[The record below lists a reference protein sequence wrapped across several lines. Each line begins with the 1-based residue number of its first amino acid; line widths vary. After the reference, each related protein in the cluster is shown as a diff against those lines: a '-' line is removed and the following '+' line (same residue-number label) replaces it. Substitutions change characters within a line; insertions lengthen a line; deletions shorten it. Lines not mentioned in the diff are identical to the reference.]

1 MMICPFFGALAG
13 PHSAENT
20 TRNDYGCR
28 LNALARATVSP
39 ADAQANCPET
49 GFASMACSQ

>member
-1 MMICPFFGALAG
+1 MICPFFGALAG

-39 ADAQANCPET
+39 ADAQANCPEA
-49 GFASMACSQ
+49 GFASMACAQ